1 MTTSWPTSLCP
12 LPRGI
17 SALEEGGAG
26 ARQPWG
32 WREGVSGNL
41 SQEGVSPAQRSG
53 LWAMRGLR
61 RVAELT
67 FKAMRLMNKGSWT
80 SGQEGRSQ
88 NVWVS
93 PSV

>member
-1 MTTSWPTSLCP
+1 MLSEQEALCWP
-12 LPRGI
+12 
-17 SALEEGGAG
+17 
-26 ARQPWG
+26 PWG

-41 SQEGVSPAQRSG
+41 SQEGVSPAQRLG

-93 PSV
+93 PPSLGRRESLVSCFSFPSL